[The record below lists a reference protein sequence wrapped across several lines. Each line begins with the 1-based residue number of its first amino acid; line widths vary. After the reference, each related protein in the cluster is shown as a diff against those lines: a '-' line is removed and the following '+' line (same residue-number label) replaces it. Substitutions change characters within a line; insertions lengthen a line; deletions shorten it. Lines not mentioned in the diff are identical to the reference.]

1 MDKYQ
6 VLKKYFGYS
15 EFRNGQAEIIDA
27 IVSGK
32 DAVGIMPTGGGKSI
46 CFQVPALMFQGV
58 SIIISPLISLMKDQV
73 NALKACG
80 VNAAFFNSTLNESQ
94 IKRERDK
101 VLEGKC
107 KIIYVAPER
116 LSSPSFN
123 ELCSRLEISMV
134 CIDEAHCVS
143 QWGQDFRPSYLDIKD
158 FIRTLPK
165 RPVVAAFTATATKRV
180 REDICSLLGLN
191 EPEEV
196 VTGFARDNLYFEVV
210 KTADKYTALK
220 RYLDLYSSQSGIVYC
235 ATKKAV
241 DEVCSRL
248 NDEGFSV
255 TRYHAGL
262 SKAERTD
269 NQNKFI
275 YDEKQIV
282 VATNAFGMGI
292 DKSNVSFVIHYNM
305 PGDIESY
312 YQEAGR
318 AGRDGSDANCVILY
332 SPQDVRIQKFF
343 IENSEY
349 KGELTF
355 KQKMQ
360 LKNLRIEKLEKMIY
374 YCENDVC
381 LRNYILRYFDENP
394 TSKCGNCS
402 NCKGVTQTID
412 VTVPAQM
419 IFSCIKR
426 VEEKESLSV
435 IADILKGE
443 KTPYI
448 EEKDYDSLSTF
459 AIMAD
464 SAKSEIIKH
473 IEYFIEHSF
482 VSRGSDGTLYLEKK
496 TREVLF
502 KGKKVRK
509 IIEKQAI
516 KQAADI
522 MSTDLRLL
530 VKLKLIRK
538 IVARSAGMPDF
549 VIFTD
554 KTLEAM
560 AKYKPKDLKE
570 LLKLPGITMG
580 KAEKYG
586 KHFIEAIK
594 KNLSE
599 NVQK

>member
-6 VLKKYFGYS
+6 VLKKYFGYD
-15 EFRNGQAEIIDA
+15 EFRQGQAEIIDA
-27 IVSGK
+27 ILQRR

-46 CFQVPALMFQGV
+46 CFQVPALMFDGISV
-58 SIIISPLISLMKDQV
+58 IISPLISLMKDQV
-73 NALKACG
+73 NSLRACG
-80 VNAAFFNSTLNESQ
+80 INAVFFNSTLSESQ
-94 IKRERDK
+94 TKREQEK
-101 VLEGKC
+101 VISGQC

-116 LSSPSFN
+116 LTSPSFIQ
-123 ELCSRLEISMV
+123 LCRSVEISMV

-143 QWGQDFRPSYLDIKD
+143 HWGQDFRPSYLDIKE
-158 FIRTLPK
+158 FIGTLPK

-180 REDICSLLGLN
+180 REDISSLLGLVD
-191 EPEEV
+191 PEEI

-210 KTADKYTALK
+210 KTTDKYVALK

-241 DEVCSRL
+241 DEVFSQL
-248 NDEGFSV
+248 SDEGFSV

-262 SKAERTD
+262 SKAERTE

-275 YDEKQIV
+275 YDEKKIV
-282 VATNAFGMGI
+282 IATNAFGMGI

-332 SPQDVRIQKFF
+332 SPQDIRIQKFF
-343 IENSEY
+343 IENNEY
-349 KGELTF
+349 KGELSF
-355 KQKMQ
+355 KQKLQ
-360 LKNLRIEKLEKMIY
+360 LKNLRNEKLDKMIY

-402 NCKGVTQTID
+402 NCKGVTQTVD

-426 VEEKESLSV
+426 VEEKENLQV
-435 IADILKGE
+435 VADVLKGE
-443 KTPYI
+443 KTDYI
-448 EEKDYDSLSTF
+448 TEKGYDKLSTF
-459 AIMAD
+459 GIMCD
-464 SAKSEIIKH
+464 SARSEIVKH
-473 IEYFIEHSF
+473 IEYFIEHLF
-482 VSRGSDGTLYLEKK
+482 INKKQDGSLCLDPK
-496 TREVLF
+496 TRDVLF

-509 IIEKQAI
+509 IIEKQTI
-516 KQAADI
+516 RQAADI
-522 MSTDLRLL
+522 MSTDMRLL

-538 IVARSAGMPDF
+538 MVARSAGMPDF

-570 LLKLPGITMG
+570 LLKLPGITLS

-586 KHFIEAIK
+586 KHFIEAIRK
-594 KNLSE
+594 SFNE
-599 NVQK
+599 

>member
-1 MDKYQ
+1 MDKFEI
-6 VLKKYFGYS
+6 LKKYFGYR
-15 EFRNGQAEIIDA
+15 EFRPGQAELIDA
-27 IVSGK
+27 IVSGR

-46 CFQVPALMFQGV
+46 CFQVPALMMTGV
-58 SIIISPLISLMKDQV
+58 SLVISPLISLMKDQV
-73 NALKACG
+73 NALKSYG
-80 VNAAFFNSTLNESQ
+80 INSVFFNSTLGEAQRRRES
-94 IKRERDK
+94 EK
-101 VLEGKC
+101 VLSGKC

-116 LSSPSFN
+116 LATAPFK
-123 ELCSRLEISMV
+123 ELCSKIEISMV

-143 QWGQDFRPSYLDIKD
+143 QWGQDFRPAYLDIKE
-158 FIRTLPK
+158 FISTLPK

-180 REDICSLLGLN
+180 REDIAKLLGLM
-191 EPEEV
+191 EPEEII
-196 VTGFARDNLYFEVV
+196 TGFSRDNLYFEVV
-210 KTADKYTALK
+210 KTTDKYTALK

-235 ATKKAV
+235 ATKRAV
-241 DEVCSRL
+241 DEVYRQLKS
-248 NDEGFSV
+248 EGFSV

-262 SKAERTD
+262 SKTERTD
-269 NQNKFI
+269 NQNQFI

-318 AGRDGSDANCVILY
+318 AGRDGSDANCVILF
-332 SPQDVRIQKFF
+332 SSQDVRIQKFF

-349 KGELTF
+349 KGELSF
-355 KQKMQ
+355 KEKVA
-360 LKNLRIEKLEKMIY
+360 LKNFRYEKLDKMIY
-374 YCENDVC
+374 YCESDAC

-394 TSKCGNCS
+394 TAKCDNCS
-402 NCKGVTQTID
+402 NCRGVTQTID

-426 VEEKESLSV
+426 TGEKEPQEV
-435 IADILKGE
+435 IADVLKGE
-443 KTPYI
+443 STDYI
-448 EEKDYDSLSTF
+448 AEKAYDNLSTF
-459 AIMAD
+459 GIMKD
-464 SAKSEIIKH
+464 SAKSEIVKH
-473 IEYFIEHSF
+473 IEYFITHSF
-482 VSRGSDGTLYLEKK
+482 ISESPDGSLYLEKK
-496 TREVLF
+496 TRDVLF

-509 IIEKQAI
+509 IIEKQTI
-516 KQAADI
+516 KQAAYI

-530 VKLKLIRK
+530 TKLKLIRK
-538 IVARSAGMPDF
+538 MVARTAGMPDF

-560 AKYKPKDLKE
+560 AKYKPRDLKE
-570 LLKLPGITMG
+570 LLKLPGITIS

-594 KNLSE
+594 KSFNE
-599 NVQK
+599 

>member
-1 MDKYQ
+1 MDKFEI
-6 VLKKYFGYS
+6 LKKYFGYR
-15 EFRNGQAEIIDA
+15 EFRPGQAELIDA
-27 IVSGK
+27 IVSGR

-46 CFQVPALMFQGV
+46 CFQVPALMMTGV
-58 SIIISPLISLMKDQV
+58 SLVISPLISLMKDQV
-73 NALKACG
+73 NALKSYG
-80 VNAAFFNSTLNESQ
+80 INSVFFNSTLGEAQRRRES
-94 IKRERDK
+94 EK
-101 VLEGKC
+101 VLSGKC

-116 LSSPSFN
+116 LATASFK
-123 ELCSRLEISMV
+123 ELCSKIEISMV

-143 QWGQDFRPSYLDIKD
+143 QWGQDFRPAYLDIKE
-158 FIRTLPK
+158 FISTLPK

-180 REDICSLLGLN
+180 REDIAKLLGLM
-191 EPEEV
+191 EPEEII
-196 VTGFARDNLYFEVV
+196 TGFSRDNLYFEVV
-210 KTADKYTALK
+210 KTTDKYTALK

-235 ATKKAV
+235 ATKRAV
-241 DEVCSRL
+241 DEVYRQLKS
-248 NDEGFSV
+248 EGFSV

-262 SKAERTD
+262 SKTERTD
-269 NQNKFI
+269 NQNQFI

-318 AGRDGSDANCVILY
+318 AGRDGSDANCVILF
-332 SPQDVRIQKFF
+332 SSQDVRIQKFF

-349 KGELTF
+349 KGELSF
-355 KQKMQ
+355 KEKVA
-360 LKNLRIEKLEKMIY
+360 LKNFRYEKLDKMIY
-374 YCENDVC
+374 YCESDAC

-394 TSKCGNCS
+394 TAKCDNCS
-402 NCKGVTQTID
+402 NCRGVTQTID

-426 VEEKESLSV
+426 TGEKEPQEV
-435 IADILKGE
+435 IADVLKGE
-443 KTPYI
+443 STDYI
-448 EEKDYDSLSTF
+448 AEKAYDNLSTF
-459 AIMAD
+459 GIMKD
-464 SAKSEIIKH
+464 SAKSEIVKH
-473 IEYFIEHSF
+473 IEYFITHSF
-482 VSRGSDGTLYLEKK
+482 ISESPDGSLYLEKK
-496 TREVLF
+496 TRDVLF

-509 IIEKQAI
+509 IIEKQTI

-530 VKLKLIRK
+530 TKLKLIRK
-538 IVARSAGMPDF
+538 MVARTAGMPDF

-560 AKYKPKDLKE
+560 AKYKPRDLKE
-570 LLKLPGITMG
+570 LLKLPGITIS

-594 KNLSE
+594 KSFNE
-599 NVQK
+599 

>member
-6 VLKKYFGYS
+6 ILQKYFGYS
-15 EFRNGQAEIIDA
+15 EFRRGQAEIIDA
-27 IVSGK
+27 ITSGC

-46 CFQVPALMFQGV
+46 CFQVPALMFTGV
-58 SIIISPLISLMKDQV
+58 SLIISPLISLMKDQV
-73 NALKACG
+73 NALKAYG
-80 VNAAFFNSTLNESQ
+80 VNAAYFNSTLNESQ
-94 IKRERDK
+94 MKREGDK
-101 VLEGKC
+101 VLQGVC
-107 KIIYVAPER
+107 KILYVAPER
-116 LSSPSFN
+116 LSSPSFRA
-123 ELCSRLEISMV
+123 LCSKIEISMV

-158 FIRTLPK
+158 FIGTLPK
-165 RPVVAAFTATATKRV
+165 RPVVAAFTATATKIV
-180 REDICSLLGLN
+180 REDIVELLGLIN
-191 EPEEV
+191 PTQT

-210 KTADKYTALK
+210 RTTDKYVALK

-241 DEVCSRL
+241 DEVYARL
-248 NDEGFSV
+248 SDEGFSV

-262 SKAERTD
+262 TKAERTD

-282 VATNAFGMGI
+282 IATNAFGMGI
-292 DKSNVSFVIHYNM
+292 DKSNVSFVIHYHM

-332 SPQDVRIQKFF
+332 SPQDVRIQRFF
-343 IENSEY
+343 IENNEY
-349 KGELTF
+349 KGDLTF
-355 KQKMQ
+355 RQKMQ
-360 LKNLRIEKLEKMIY
+360 LKNLRSEKLEKMVY

-426 VEEKESLSV
+426 VEEKESFQV
-435 IADILKGE
+435 VADILKGDE
-443 KTPYI
+443 TPYI
-448 EEKDYDSLSTF
+448 KEKGYDKLTTYG
-459 AIMAD
+459 IMAD

-473 IEYFIEHSF
+473 MEYFIEHSF
-482 VSRGSDGTLYLEKK
+482 ISRDENGNLYLEKK

-522 MSTDLRLL
+522 MATDMRLL

-560 AKYKPKDLKE
+560 AKYKPKDVKE
-570 LLKLPGITMG
+570 LLKLPGITMA

-586 KHFIEAIK
+586 KHFIDAIR

-599 NVQK
+599 NQ

>member
-6 VLKKYFGYS
+6 ILYKYFGYK
-15 EFRNGQAEIIDA
+15 EFRDGQAPIIDA
-27 IVSGK
+27 ILSGR
-32 DAVGIMPTGGGKSI
+32 DVVGIMPTGGGKSL
-46 CFQVPALMFQGV
+46 CFQVPALMMKGV
-58 SIIISPLISLMKDQV
+58 TLVISPLISLMKDQV

-80 VNAAFFNSTLNESQ
+80 VNAAYFNSTLNESQ
-94 IKRERDK
+94 TRREREK
-101 VLEGKC
+101 VLEGIC

-116 LSSPSFN
+116 LFVPSFK
-123 ELCSRLEISMV
+123 ELCSKIEISMV

-143 QWGQDFRPSYLDIKD
+143 QWGQDFRPGYLDIKE
-158 FIRTLPK
+158 FIGTLPK
-165 RPVVAAFTATATKRV
+165 RPVVSAFTATATKKV
-180 REDICSLLGLN
+180 REDICSLLGLKD
-191 EPEEV
+191 PEQT

-210 KTADKYTALK
+210 KTTDKYTALK

-241 DEVCSRL
+241 DEVYRQLS
-248 NDEGFSV
+248 DEGFSV

-282 VATNAFGMGI
+282 IATNAFGMGI

-318 AGRDGSDANCVILY
+318 AGRDGSDANCVILF
-332 SPQDVRIQKFF
+332 SPQDIRIQKFF

-360 LKNLRIEKLEKMIY
+360 LKNLRYEKLEKMVY
-374 YCENDVC
+374 YCENEVC

-426 VEEKESLSV
+426 VEEKENLPV
-435 IADILKGE
+435 VAAILKGE
-443 KTPYI
+443 LTEYI
-448 EEKDYDSLSTF
+448 QAKGYDKLTTF

-482 VSRGSDGTLYLEKK
+482 ISRNSDGSLYLEKK

-522 MSTDLRLL
+522 MSTDMRLL

-560 AKYKPKDLKE
+560 ARYKPKDLKE
-570 LLKLPGITMG
+570 LLKLPGITIN

-594 KNLSE
+594 KSFND
-599 NVQK
+599 N

>member
-15 EFRNGQAEIIDA
+15 EFRTGQAEIIDA
-27 IVSGK
+27 ILSGR

-46 CFQVPALMFQGV
+46 CYQVPALMFQGV
-58 SIIISPLISLMKDQV
+58 SLIISPLISLMKDQV

-80 VNAAFFNSTLNESQ
+80 ISAAYFNSTLAGSQ
-94 IKRERDK
+94 LTRETQK

-107 KIIYVAPER
+107 RIIYAAPER
-116 LSSPSFN
+116 LTADAFRA
-123 ELCSRLEISMV
+123 LCSKIEISMV

-143 QWGQDFRPSYLDIKD
+143 QWGQDFRPAYLHIKD
-158 FIRTLPK
+158 FIGTLPK
-165 RPVVAAFTATATKRV
+165 RPVVAAFTATATKIV
-180 REDICSLLGLN
+180 REDIKELLGLIDPT
-191 EPEEV
+191 ET

-210 KTADKYTALK
+210 KTADKYVALK

-241 DEVCSRL
+241 DEVYSRL
-248 NDEGFSV
+248 SDEGFSV

-282 VATNAFGMGI
+282 IATNAFGMGI

-318 AGRDGSDANCVILY
+318 AGRDGSYANCVILY

-349 KGELTF
+349 KGDLTF

-360 LKNLRIEKLEKMIY
+360 LKNLRSEKLDKMVY

-426 VEEKESLSV
+426 VEEKESFQV
-435 IADILKGE
+435 IADILKGDE
-443 KTPYI
+443 TPYI
-448 EEKDYDSLSTF
+448 KEKGYDKLSTYG
-459 AIMAD
+459 IMAD

-473 IEYFIEHSF
+473 MEYFMEHSF
-482 VSRGSDGTLYLEKK
+482 ISRNSDGTLYLEKK

-522 MSTDLRLL
+522 MSTDMRLL

-560 AKYKPKDLKE
+560 ARYKPKDIKE
-570 LLKLPGITMG
+570 LLKLPGITMA

-586 KHFIEAIK
+586 KHFIDAIK
-594 KNLSE
+594 KSFND
-599 NVQK
+599 NQT

>member
-1 MDKYQ
+1 MDKYEI
-6 VLKKYFGYS
+6 LNKYFGYG
-15 EFRNGQAEIIDA
+15 EFRPGQAELIDA
-27 IVSGK
+27 IVSGR

-46 CFQVPALMFQGV
+46 CFQVPALMMTGV
-58 SIIISPLISLMKDQV
+58 SLVISPLISLMKDQV
-73 NALKACG
+73 NALKSYG
-80 VNAAFFNSTLNESQ
+80 INSVFFNSTLGEAQRRRES
-94 IKRERDK
+94 EK
-101 VLEGKC
+101 VLAGKC

-116 LSSPSFN
+116 LAAASFK
-123 ELCSRLEISMV
+123 ELCSKIEISMV

-143 QWGQDFRPSYLDIKD
+143 QWGQDFRPAYLDIKE
-158 FIRTLPK
+158 FISTLPK
-165 RPVVAAFTATATKRV
+165 RPVVAAFTATATKKV
-180 REDICSLLGLN
+180 REDIAKLLGLRQ
-191 EPEEV
+191 PEEII
-196 VTGFARDNLYFEVV
+196 TGFSRDNLYFEVV
-210 KTADKYTALK
+210 KTTDKYTALK

-235 ATKKAV
+235 ATKRAV
-241 DEVCSRL
+241 DEVYRQLES
-248 NDEGFSV
+248 EGFSV

-262 SKAERTD
+262 SKTERTD

-318 AGRDGSDANCVILY
+318 AGRDGSDANCVILF
-332 SPQDVRIQKFF
+332 SSQDVRIQKFF

-349 KGELTF
+349 KGELSF
-355 KQKMQ
+355 KEKLS
-360 LKNLRIEKLEKMIY
+360 LKNFRYEKLDKMIY
-374 YCENDVC
+374 YCESDAC

-394 TSKCGNCS
+394 TSKCDNCS
-402 NCKGVTQTID
+402 NCRGVTQTID

-426 VEEKESLSV
+426 TGEKEPREV
-435 IADILKGE
+435 IAYVLKGE
-443 KTPYI
+443 ATDYI
-448 EEKDYDSLSTF
+448 AEKEYDKLPTF
-459 AIMAD
+459 GIMKD
-464 SAKSEIIKH
+464 SAKSEIEKH
-473 IEYFIEHSF
+473 IEYFITHSF
-482 VSRGSDGTLYLEKK
+482 ISENSDGGLYLEKK

-509 IIEKQAI
+509 IIEKQTI

-530 VKLKLIRK
+530 TKLKLIRK
-538 IVARSAGMPDF
+538 MVARAAGMPDF

-560 AKYKPKDLKE
+560 AKYKPRDLKE
-570 LLKLPGITMG
+570 LLKLPGITLS

-594 KNLSE
+594 KSFND
-599 NVQK
+599 